1 MKLLLHIQSALS
13 KLRDTS
19 QAFQEVSVQLHTDPA
34 LILFF
39 TSTVHSFEQL
49 TVLFQDKFPNCE
61 VVGVTTT
68 GEIGPQGFSDQSLS
82 AQSFSQEFGQIEAL
96 LIDNIEKY
104 PIFDRN
110 KLIHSAKKLGIHV
123 ESERIDEEGLALIFP
138 TGLVAGEEK
147 MLSIVNSIFR
157 YDGFPI
163 FGGTAGDDAQFV
175 QTVVSLNCRQSF
187 KGGVVVFIKPNLDF
201 YIQKE
206 NIFTSTGVSMKI
218 TKADAEK
225 RIVYEMNHEPA
236 TKAYARALGIS
247 EQQLPQYFMTNPL
260 GRRFN
265 EELFIASPFQ
275 VEANGALAFYCQVFQ
290 DAVVELLEPKDP
302 VQTLQNTLA
311 QFTSQFNKLEG
322 VLACN
327 CILRKLQFQEQGLFP
342 ALNSQLSQLP
352 NLAGF
357 CSYGEQL
364 NKSLINQTLVLIGF
378 GKRG

>member
-1 MKLLLHIQSALS
+1 MSHIQSALS
-13 KLRDTS
+13 TIRDTS
-19 QAFQEVSVQLHTDPA
+19 QAFQEVSAKLHLNPV

-49 TVLFQDKFPNCE
+49 TILFQDKYPNCE

-68 GEIGPQGFSDQSLS
+68 GEIGPQGFTDNSLS
-82 AQSFSQEFGQIEAL
+82 AQSFGQGFGQIEAFL
-96 LIDNIEKY
+96 LDNIEKY
-104 PIFDRN
+104 PVFDRS
-110 KLIHSAKKLGIHV
+110 KLLYSAKKAGIRV
-123 ESERIDEEGLALIFP
+123 ESEQIDKEGLALIFP

-147 MLSIVNSIFR
+147 MLSIVNSIFHS
-157 YDGFPI
+157 DGFPI
-163 FGGTAGDDAQFV
+163 FGGTAGDDAKFI
-175 QTVVSLNCRQSF
+175 QTIVSLNGQQSS
-187 KGGVVVFIKPNLDF
+187 KGGVVIFIKPNLDF

-206 NIFTSTGVSMKI
+206 NIFTSTGITLKI

-225 RIVYEMNHEPA
+225 RIVYEINNEPA
-236 TKAYARALGIS
+236 ARAYAKALGVT

-265 EELFIASPFQ
+265 EEILIASPFRI
-275 VEANGALAFYCQVFQ
+275 EANGSLAFYCQVFQ

-302 VQTLQNTLA
+302 ITTLQKTLTEFIA
-311 QFTSQFNKLEG
+311 QFDNLEG

-327 CILRKLQFQEQGLFP
+327 CILRKLQFQEQRLFP
-342 ALNSQLSQLP
+342 ALNNQLSQLP
-352 NLAGF
+352 NLSGF

-364 NKSLINQTLVLIGF
+364 NKSLINQTLILIGF

>member
-1 MKLLLHIQSALS
+1 MKFLSHIQSALS
-13 KLRDTS
+13 TLRDTS
-19 QAFQEVSVQLHTDPA
+19 QAFQEVCAQLHTDPA

-39 TSTVHSFEQL
+39 TSTVHSFERL
-49 TVLFQDKFPNCE
+49 TELFKDKFPSSE

-68 GEIGPQGFSDQSLS
+68 GEIGPKGFSDQSLTV
-82 AQSFSQEFGQIEAL
+82 QSFSHEFGKIEAL

-110 KLIHSAKKLGIHV
+110 NLMHSAKKIGIRV
-123 ESERIDEEGLALIFP
+123 ESEHIETEGLAFVFP

-147 MLSIVNSIFR
+147 MLSIVNSIFHH
-157 YDGFPI
+157 DGFPI

-175 QTVVSLNCRQSF
+175 QTAVSLNGKESS
-187 KGGVVVFIKPNLDF
+187 KGGVVVFVKPNLDF

-206 NIFTSTGVSMKI
+206 NIFTSTGIAMKI

-225 RIVYEMNHEPA
+225 RVVYEINHEPA
-236 TKAYARALGIS
+236 TKAYARALGVS

-275 VEANGALAFYCQVFQ
+275 VEDKGALAFYCQVFQ

-302 VQTLQNTLA
+302 VQTLRNTLA
-311 QFTSQFNKLEG
+311 EFTSSFDQLEG

-342 ALNSQLSQLP
+342 ALNSQLSELP

>member
-1 MKLLLHIQSALS
+1 MPHIQSALS
-13 KLRDTS
+13 TIRDTS
-19 QAFQEVSVQLHTDPA
+19 QAFREVSVQLQADPA

-39 TSTVHSFEQL
+39 ASTVHSFEQL
-49 TVLFQDKFPNCE
+49 TILFRETYPNCE

-82 AQSFSQEFGQIEAL
+82 VQSFAQGFGQIEAL

-104 PIFDRN
+104 PIFDRS
-110 KLIHSAKKLGIHV
+110 KLLHSAGKLGIRV
-123 ESERIDEEGLALIFP
+123 ESEQINKEGLALIFP

-147 MLSIVNSIFR
+147 MLSIVNSIFH

-163 FGGTAGDDAQFV
+163 FGGTAGDDAKFV
-175 QTVVSLNCRQSF
+175 QTTVSLNGWQSS

-206 NIFTSTGVSMKI
+206 NIFTSTGITLKI

-225 RIVYEMNHEPA
+225 RVVYEINHEPA

-247 EQQLPQYFMTNPL
+247 EQQLPQYFVTNPL

-265 EELFIASPFQ
+265 EELLIASPFQ

-302 VQTLQNTLA
+302 VQTLQNTLGE
-311 QFTSQFNKLEG
+311 FTSKFDKLEG

-327 CILRKLQFQEQGLFP
+327 CILRKLQFEEQHLFP
-342 ALNSQLSQLP
+342 ALNNQLSQLP

-364 NKSLINQTLVLIGF
+364 NKSLINQTLLLIGF

>member
-1 MKLLLHIQSALS
+1 MPHIQSALS
-13 KLRDTS
+13 TIRDTT
-19 QAFQEVSVQLHTDPA
+19 QAFREVSVQLHADPA

-39 TSTVHSFEQL
+39 ASTVHSFEQL
-49 TVLFQDKFPNCE
+49 TILFRETYPNCE

-82 AQSFSQEFGQIEAL
+82 VQSFAQEFGQIEAL

-110 KLIHSAKKLGIHV
+110 KLMHSAGKLGIRV
-123 ESERIDEEGLALIFP
+123 ESEQINKEGLALIFP

-147 MLSIVNSIFR
+147 MLSIVNSIFHH
-157 YDGFPI
+157 DGFPI
-163 FGGTAGDDAQFV
+163 FGGTAGDDAKFV
-175 QTVVSLNCRQSF
+175 QTTVSLNGWQSS

-206 NIFTSTGVSMKI
+206 NIFTSTGITLKI

-225 RIVYEMNHEPA
+225 RIVYEINHEPA

-265 EELFIASPFQ
+265 EELLIASPFQ

-302 VQTLQNTLA
+302 VQTLQNTLVE
-311 QFTSQFNKLEG
+311 FTSKFDKLEG

-327 CILRKLQFQEQGLFP
+327 CILRKLQFQEQRLFP
-342 ALNSQLSQLP
+342 ALNNQLSQLP

-357 CSYGEQL
+357 SSYGEQL
-364 NKSLINQTLVLIGF
+364 NKSLINQTLLLIGF